1 MQETDLEAI
10 YDSGRHLLN
19 LINDIL
25 DISKINAGK
34 MEVVFEPVDIRE
46 MIEGVMSTAMGFV
59 KDKPIELI
67 TDLPGDLPM
76 IVADSRRI
84 RQVLTNLLGNAGKFT
99 DEGHIKVS
107 AVFDDYQVLISVE
120 DTGIGIPPDR
130 ISAVFEQFEQVD
142 STSARR
148 YQGTGLGVPL
158 SREFVRMHGG
168 DMWIQHTAP
177 GEGTT
182 FCFSLP
188 IGGPD
193 SADDAPSLGASPL
206 SRVVLTVDDDE
217 GVVTLFRRY
226 LERRGYHVF
235 GLTRAQRVVEEAKR
249 LNPYAITLDVLM
261 PDRDGWEVIRELKL
275 DPQTRDIPIIVCSVL
290 GDTDKGLSIGVADYL
305 VKPISE
311 QDLLAVLRRLES
323 PRGTGHVL
331 VVDDSAGD
339 RKLLKRLLEDAQ
351 YRVREATGGAEA
363 IEMIRSHHPDLVVLD
378 LMMPGVD
385 GFEVLETLKADR
397 DTRHIPVVV
406 VTAKELDAADRRR
419 LMEGVE
425 ALLQKG
431 LFDQEQLLNDIA
443 LALDRMR
450 DT

>member
-1 MQETDLEAI
+1 
-10 YDSGRHLLN
+10 
-19 LINDIL
+19 
-25 DISKINAGK
+25 
-34 MEVVFEPVDIRE
+34 
-46 MIEGVMSTAMGFV
+46 
-59 KDKPIELI
+59 
-67 TDLPGDLPM
+67 
-76 IVADSRRI
+76 
-84 RQVLTNLLGNAGKFT
+84 
-99 DEGHIKVS
+99 
-107 AVFDDYQVLISVE
+107 
-120 DTGIGIPPDR
+120 
-130 ISAVFEQFEQVD
+130 
-142 STSARR
+142 
-148 YQGTGLGVPL
+148 
-158 SREFVRMHGG
+158 
-168 DMWIQHTAP
+168 
-177 GEGTT
+177 
-182 FCFSLP
+182 
-188 IGGPD
+188 
-193 SADDAPSLGASPL
+193 
-206 SRVVLTVDDDE
+206 VLTVDDDE
-217 GVVTLFRRY
+217 AVVTLFRRY
-226 LERRGYHVF
+226 LERRGYRVF

-311 QDLLAVLRRLES
+311 QDLLAVLGRIES
-323 PRGTGHVL
+323 PKGAGHVL
-331 VVDDSAGD
+331 VVDDSPGD
-339 RKLLKRLLEDAQ
+339 RKLLRRLLEDAQ
-351 YRVREATGGAEA
+351 YQVREASGGAEA
-363 IEMIRSHHPDLVVLD
+363 IETIHSHHPDLVVLD

-450 DT
+450 AT